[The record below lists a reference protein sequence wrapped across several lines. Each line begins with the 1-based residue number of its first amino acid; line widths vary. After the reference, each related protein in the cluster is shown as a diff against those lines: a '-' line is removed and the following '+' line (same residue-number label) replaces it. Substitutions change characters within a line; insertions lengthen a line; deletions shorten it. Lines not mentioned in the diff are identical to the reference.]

1 MYHLFSKI
9 IARTNIRKDKK
20 PTVVSS
26 HHHLLFLPQCL
37 MCAFFVLDV
46 GLRIGRVGQS

>member
-9 IARTNIRKDKK
+9 IARTNIRKAKK
-20 PTVVSS
+20 ATVVSS
-26 HHHLLFLPQCL
+26 HLLLFLPQCL

-46 GLRIGRVGQS
+46 GLRIGHIGQS